1 MIVTTE
7 LHQFVCLPCNASG
20 TLTTDVSLAEGQDAE
35 HDRLYHS
42 PHTPEG
48 EDA

>member
-1 MIVTTE
+1 MIVKTE
-7 LHQFVCLPCNASG
+7 LFQFACGLCRDSG

-35 HDRLYHS
+35 HERQYHS
-42 PHTPEG
+42 PHNTEG